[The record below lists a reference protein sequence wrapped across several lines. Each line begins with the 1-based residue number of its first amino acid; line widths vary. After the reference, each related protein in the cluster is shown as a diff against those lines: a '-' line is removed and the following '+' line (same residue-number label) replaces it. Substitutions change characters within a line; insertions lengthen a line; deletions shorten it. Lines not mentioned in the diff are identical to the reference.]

1 MAWLR
6 AQERDV
12 LETFLRQSDHCVL
25 ASEPDGTCLWA
36 NEAFLARMK
45 YTESELTG
53 YKNEATGHYVE
64 GKKWT
69 SFTVP
74 DESLDA
80 DVQAVSELEHGKRS
94 EYRCQKQYIP
104 KNSAPEDVL
113 IHVLRYPMQGDFK
126 FCLVS
131 VTFIDDAREM
141 TMANMMETVSAS
153 LTNLAGLMSEMQERI
168 ANIET
173 AHQANRRSDQ
183 EYQSALEKEHT
194 DAEIAL
200 IRGKR
205 ALSAIPTKVW
215 WALFWGG
222 LGLILSLGGA
232 EVIRTFLDAWEAA
245 NG

>member
-36 NEAFLARMK
+36 NESFLSRMK

-53 YKNEATGHYVE
+53 YKNDQTGKFVD

-69 SFTVP
+69 QFTVP
-74 DESLDA
+74 DENLDA
-80 DVQAVSELEHGKRS
+80 DVQAVHELEQGKRT
-94 EYRCQKQYIP
+94 EYRCKKQYIP
-104 KNSAPEDVL
+104 KDSAPEDVL
-113 IHVLRYPMQGDFK
+113 IHVLRYPMSGAFK

-141 TMANMMETVSAS
+141 GMAAMMDVVSTN
-153 LTNLAGLMSEMQERI
+153 LTNLAGVMAEMNQRI
-168 ANIET
+168 VNIEER
-173 AHQANRRSDQ
+173 HQQDRVEDSD
-183 EYQSALEKEHT
+183 ST
-194 DAEIAL
+194 DAEIAVKS
-200 IRGKR
+200 GMR
-205 ALSAIPTKVW
+205 ALSKVDKKFW
-215 WALFWGG
+215 WALLWIIGG
-222 LGLILSLGGA
+222 LASAFGGA
-232 EVIRTFLDAWEAA
+232 ELVSIIVEGIKAA

>member
-36 NEAFLARMK
+36 NEAFLKRMN
-45 YTESELTG
+45 YTEAELTG

-74 DESLDA
+74 NESLDA
-80 DVQAVSELEHGKRS
+80 DVQAVSELEQGKRS

-153 LTNLAGLMSEMQERI
+153 LTNLAGLMSEMQERL
-168 ANIET
+168 
-173 AHQANRRSDQ
+173 R
-183 EYQSALEKEHT
+183 ALEDRSLMQPKPVIDDES
-194 DAEIAL
+194 EEVVNVFRSVVQL
-200 IRGKR
+200 LKR
-205 ALSAIPTKVW
+205 VPKRVW
-215 WALFWGG
+215 WAIFWSIVGFG
-222 LGLILSLGGA
+222 LTIGGA
-232 EVIRTFLDAWEAA
+232 DAVRALLDFWEVA